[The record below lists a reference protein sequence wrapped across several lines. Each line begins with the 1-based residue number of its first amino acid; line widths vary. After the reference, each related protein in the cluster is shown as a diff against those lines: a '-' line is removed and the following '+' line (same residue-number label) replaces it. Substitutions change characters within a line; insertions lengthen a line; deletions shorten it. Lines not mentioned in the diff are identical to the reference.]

1 MIAVAEKANRRLRDR
16 WRLRSPSGA
25 VVVSLRQ
32 LNPRERLR
40 VTAPSMLTTGNMA
53 CGFSAVLLAFGDQF
67 AWAAALLSAAIVLD
81 IADGAVAR
89 FVGATSPFGIQ
100 LDSLADLVS
109 FGVAPAVL
117 VHTWAL
123 PGNPVVAWLSA
134 FFWLACAGFRLA
146 RFNVTVDPL
155 ADKKYFVGLP
165 SPGATLV
172 VIATILALD
181 TPEHGPWVL
190 VPVAVSVVPALLMV
204 TTVRFRSFRGLLS
217 PRTRQARTVT
227 TALGTALVA
236 GLVLAPAATGLVV
249 ACAYLLT
256 PPLGLATASLR
267 AAVFG
272 PQAVAPPR
280 TRSQSV
286 FLPIVDDDDEEC
298 AAQIDRSAHGVEA
311 DDADDGTGCAEE
323 RVGQP
328 PLQDVRLL
336 SRPHGI

>member
-1 MIAVAEKANRRLRDR
+1 MARLVGCKEHTVTAVTDRVNRRLRDR
-16 WRLRSPSGA
+16 WRLKSPSGA

-32 LNPRERLR
+32 LNPKERLR

-53 CGFSAVLLAFGDQF
+53 CGFSAILLAFADEF
-67 AWAAALLSAAIVLD
+67 TWAAALLFAAIVLD

-89 FVGATSPFGIQ
+89 LVGATSPFGIQ

-123 PGNPVVAWLSA
+123 PENPVVAWLSA
-134 FFWLACAGFRLA
+134 FFWLACAAFRLA

-172 VIATILALD
+172 VMATILALR
-181 TPEHGPWVL
+181 TPEHGPSVL
-190 VPVAVSVVPALLMV
+190 VPVAVSVIPALLMV

-217 PRTRQARTVT
+217 PRTRQARLVT
-227 TALGTALVA
+227 SALSVALLA
-236 GLVLAPAATGLVV
+236 GLVLDAAATGLVV

-256 PPLGLATASLR
+256 PPLGLATATVR
-267 AAVFG
+267 GRIFG
-272 PQAVAPPR
+272 DQAVAPPR
-280 TRSQSV
+280 TRLQSV
-286 FLPIVDDDDEEC
+286 FLPIVDDDEEC
-298 AAQIDRSAHGVEA
+298 PA
-311 DDADDGTGCAEE
+311 
-323 RVGQP
+323 
-328 PLQDVRLL
+328 
-336 SRPHGI
+336 